1 MAEAT
6 TADVFEVQE
15 KTLKQVTL
23 VANILNKNLVPAS
36 QQKERDAEA
45 NAWKSKLFGFLT
57 GIKDTLKDLARP
69 MALAK
74 IPWKLI
80 IGALAFLI
88 GFFTRIG
95 KMLGKLKN
103 VLLAIANIPKAIAGF
118 FTAIRTAIISAKA
131 AVAARIAAALKA
143 FLEHKAIRLIGEG
156 LKDLRKAFA
165 MAREGQ

>member
-15 KTLKQVTL
+15 KTLKKVTL

-45 NAWKSKLFGFLT
+45 NAWKSKLFGFLS

-80 IGALAFLI
+80 IGAIAFLV
-88 GFFTRIG
+88 GFF
-95 KMLGKLKN
+95 
-103 VLLAIANIPKAIAGF
+103 
-118 FTAIRTAIISAKA
+118 S
-131 AVAARIAAALKA
+131 
-143 FLEHKAIRLIGEG
+143 
-156 LKDLRKAFA
+156 
-165 MAREGQ
+165 